1 MGDRIRVI
9 KKGKDL
15 KMKKRLFMMFMAG
28 VLSVSVCACGGKA
41 EDAANA
47 TQEAVATEI
56 TEGAASTQET
66 EEVKVS
72 EREDYVA
79 LEDVEIEKYV
89 TIPDYTSMVV
99 KAVKPD
105 VTDERIE
112 SYINREM
119 LAFYPVT
126 DRAVENGDA
135 VLIDYVGKK
144 DDVAFEGGTAE
155 GYTLNIGTGT
165 FIPGFEEGLIG
176 VMPGETVDLDLTF
189 PADYPSADLAGAE
202 VVFTVTVREIQVST
216 DYETVTQEQLSSLG
230 YVSKEEVWKEATKV
244 LEESAQ
250 LSYESSIANAIME
263 KLWKES
269 KVISVPEHFVEE
281 EMQNVKAQLNSYYVM
296 NGGTNLE
303 DALTSQGMTMEDFYS
318 QVRPSCEE
326 NVKIYLIMEAIARAE
341 DITITDEMIYEAAEQ
356 DILRNGIGS
365 VEEYMESVGKSAIR
379 NRVVSNMAMENL
391 IEKVTVETISEE
403 QAMAEAAAEAATQTE
418 E

>member
-1 MGDRIRVI
+1 
-9 KKGKDL
+9 
-15 KMKKRLFMMFMAG
+15 MMFMAG

-47 TQEAVATEI
+47 TQEAAATEI

>member
-47 TQEAVATEI
+47 TQEAAATEI

-89 TIPDYTSMVV
+89 TIPDYMSMVV

>member
-9 KKGKDL
+9 KKGKDM

-47 TQEAVATEI
+47 TQEAAATEI

>member
-47 TQEAVATEI
+47 TQEAAATEI

-119 LAFYPVT
+119 LAFYSVT

>member
-47 TQEAVATEI
+47 TQEAAATEI

-126 DRAVENGDA
+126 ERAVENGDA

>member
-28 VLSVSVCACGGKA
+28 VVSVSVCACGGKA

-47 TQEAVATEI
+47 TQEAAATEI

>member
-1 MGDRIRVI
+1 
-9 KKGKDL
+9 
-15 KMKKRLFMMFMAG
+15 MKKRLFMMFMAG
-28 VLSVSVCACGGKA
+28 VVSVSVCACGGKA

-47 TQEAVATEI
+47 TQEAAATEI

>member
-47 TQEAVATEI
+47 TQEAAATEI
-56 TEGAASTQET
+56 TEGADSTQET

>member
-28 VLSVSVCACGGKA
+28 VVSVSVCACGGKA

-47 TQEAVATEI
+47 TQEAAATEI

-269 KVISVPEHFVEE
+269 KVISVPGHFVEE

>member
-1 MGDRIRVI
+1 
-9 KKGKDL
+9 
-15 KMKKRLFMMFMAG
+15 
-28 VLSVSVCACGGKA
+28 
-41 EDAANA
+41 
-47 TQEAVATEI
+47 
-56 TEGAASTQET
+56 
-66 EEVKVS
+66 
-72 EREDYVA
+72 
-79 LEDVEIEKYV
+79 
-89 TIPDYTSMVV
+89 MVV

-263 KLWKES
+263 KRW
-269 KVISVPEHFVEE
+269 
-281 EMQNVKAQLNSYYVM
+281 
-296 NGGTNLE
+296 
-303 DALTSQGMTMEDFYS
+303 
-318 QVRPSCEE
+318 
-326 NVKIYLIMEAIARAE
+326 
-341 DITITDEMIYEAAEQ
+341 
-356 DILRNGIGS
+356 
-365 VEEYMESVGKSAIR
+365 
-379 NRVVSNMAMENL
+379 
-391 IEKVTVETISEE
+391 
-403 QAMAEAAAEAATQTE
+403 
-418 E
+418 

>member
-47 TQEAVATEI
+47 TQEAAATEI

-326 NVKIYLIMEAIARAE
+326 NVKIYLIMEAIARTE

>member
-47 TQEAVATEI
+47 TQEAAATEI

-155 GYTLNIGTGT
+155 GYTLNIGTGK

>member
-47 TQEAVATEI
+47 TQEAAATEI

>member
-47 TQEAVATEI
+47 TQEAAATEI

-79 LEDVEIEKYV
+79 LEDVQIEKYV

>member
-28 VLSVSVCACGGKA
+28 VVSVSVCACGGKA

-47 TQEAVATEI
+47 TQEAAATEI

-356 DILRNGIGS
+356 AILRNGIGS

>member
-1 MGDRIRVI
+1 M
-9 KKGKDL
+9 
-15 KMKKRLFMMFMAG
+15 
-28 VLSVSVCACGGKA
+28 
-41 EDAANA
+41 
-47 TQEAVATEI
+47 
-56 TEGAASTQET
+56 
-66 EEVKVS
+66 
-72 EREDYVA
+72 A

-155 GYTLNIGTGT
+155 GYTLNIGTGK